1 MPAMRVIVVGAG
13 LAGLT
18 AARELERRGCG
29 VTVFEARDR
38 IGGRVWTIREGL
50 GRMHGEAGGE
60 FIDEGHAELRRLIRE
75 LGLSEGRILR
85 SGFAH
90 YRLGGDGRRRIR
102 PATAG
107 WTQMETA
114 VAPFV
119 RRFKLNSEESIGP
132 LAESIASYSVAG
144 WLDELARDGHRKR
157 ATEDP
162 EIRELR
168 ATATMMRGFFVAD
181 PDELSLLTY
190 VEQFNEGGNPARST
204 IFRLRGGNDQ
214 LPARIAKALRKRV
227 RVESCVRRIV
237 QTANSVRVSI
247 QSAGGRHD
255 DMEAEYAIVTAP
267 APIAAEIGFEPALSD
282 AQATALR
289 RLKYGRAT
297 KTLLHFD
304 SHPWRRGKR
313 FRACGTDLDV
323 GAVWDGSEDQRG
335 RNAIVTLLAG
345 GSASDGTQKLL

>member
-1 MPAMRVIVVGAG
+1 
-13 LAGLT
+13 
-18 AARELERRGCG
+18 
-29 VTVFEARDR
+29 
-38 IGGRVWTIREGL
+38 
-50 GRMHGEAGGE
+50 
-60 FIDEGHAELRRLIRE
+60 
-75 LGLSEGRILR
+75 
-85 SGFAH
+85 
-90 YRLGGDGRRRIR
+90 
-102 PATAG
+102 
-107 WTQMETA
+107 META

-144 WLDELARDGHRKR
+144 WLEELARNGHRKTTR
-157 ATEDP
+157 EDP

-214 LPARIAKALRKRV
+214 LPERIAKALRKRV

-237 QTANSVRVSI
+237 QTTNSVRVSI

-255 DMEAEYAIVTAP
+255 EIEAEYAIVTAP
-267 APIAAEIGFEPALSD
+267 APIAAEIDFEPALSD

-345 GSASDGTQKLL
+345 GSASDGTQKLLATGGPEQLCREIRFFGMDGARLLGYRSVTWENDPWARGGYAFFDPSFPPSMRPFLRLPSNRVFFAGEHTSTRWQGYMNGAVESGLRAAEEIFAVSGLRYKNSVGSVS